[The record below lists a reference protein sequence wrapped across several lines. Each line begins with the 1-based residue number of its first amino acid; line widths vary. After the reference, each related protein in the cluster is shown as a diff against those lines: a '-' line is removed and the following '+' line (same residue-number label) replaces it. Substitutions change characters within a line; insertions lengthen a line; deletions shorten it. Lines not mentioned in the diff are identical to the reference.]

1 LETRIDYP
9 KVAPDAFR
17 AMMQLERHVQQ
28 SGLEPALVK
37 LVKLRAS
44 QINGCAFCMDM
55 HSREARAEGESE
67 QRLTLLSAWRE
78 TPLFTGREQAA
89 LAWTEALTRIG
100 VEAVSDELFR
110 TARQEFSESELVE
123 LTLAVIAIN
132 GWNRLAI
139 PFRTPVGVQHPATA
153 SSYSG

>member
-1 LETRIDYP
+1 MQAEASGSEP
-9 KVAPDAFR
+9 SR
-17 AMMQLERHVQQ
+17 A
-28 SGLEPALVK
+28 SA

-55 HSREARAEGESE
+55 HAREARAEGESE

-78 TPLFTGREQAA
+78 TPLFTGREEAA
-89 LAWTEALTRIG
+89 LAWTEALTRISE
-100 VEAVSDELFR
+100 EAVSDELFS

-123 LTLAVIAIN
+123 LTLAVKITIN

-139 PFRTPVGVQHPATA
+139 PFRTLVDVQHPATGTSH
-153 SSYSG
+153 SS